1 MAEKKA
7 AIAAKKAARR
17 ADERPSSE
25 RPSGERPS
33 GDVSEEEEEE
43 APGGWTAQE
52 QAALE
57 EALRKFPPSLPNDE
71 RWEAIAEHV
80 GRSIKECVQR
90 IKDLKAAIQQKHDGG
105 ASGGD
110 GGEGAAPCGEGG
122 DRGGAAGADDGGDAP
137 ADGGSTKQ
145 GKVAGKAGRGK
156 AVKAAE
162 NKAALD
168 KRMAAMEL
176 RTVRGVPVAS
186 EDLPFHQRTGA
197 FAAKRKTMSMDIRV
211 DDIRMC
217 AGKQELLDRAI
228 LALNFGVKYGLV
240 GRNGVGKTTLL
251 RHLAEGI
258 IRLPSFL
265 HIVHVEQV
273 RARYCEEPDN
283 RACYEGRRPL

>member
-17 ADERPSSE
+17 ANE

-33 GDVSEEEEEE
+33 GDGSDGEEED
-43 APGGWTAQE
+43 ALGGWTDQE

-57 EALRKFPPSLPNDE
+57 EALRSFPQSLPKDE
-71 RWEAIAEHV
+71 RWEAIAQHV
-80 GRSIKECVQR
+80 GRSTGECVQR
-90 IKDLKAAIQQKHDGG
+90 IKDLKAAIQQKHDRG

-110 GGEGAAPCGEGG
+110 GSQRIRDGGEAAAPSGEGDGAGG
-122 DRGGAAGADDGGDAP
+122 LGAAEDEAPVDGGVTRPGRA
-137 ADGGSTKQ
+137 
-145 GKVAGKAGRGK
+145 VGKAGRGK
-156 AVKAAE
+156 AGEAAE
-162 NKAALD
+162 TKALD
-168 KRMAAMEL
+168 KRMAALEL
-176 RTVRGVPVAS
+176 RTLRGVPVAS

-197 FAAKRKTMSMDIRV
+197 FAAKRKSMSMDIRV

-251 RHLAEGI
+251 RHLAEGLI
-258 IRLPSFL
+258 QLPSFL

-273 RARYCEEPDN
+273 RVRRLEES
-283 RACYEGRRPL
+283 G